1 MTIASV
7 LVQPQ
12 RLTRVSA
19 DANVR
24 LMDDVGRMIALLVE
38 DAATEG
44 PVAQA
49 LLDAAAAVGPRM
61 QQELETRLRT
71 VASSLRIRA
80 QALVTSLE
88 GFGDDIADIGDDPA
102 KATVLA
108 GRLLTLLGEG
118 LDALTYPGLR
128 ERVQFVV
135 NLLEQDLGLSA
146 AFIEAQI
153 LAFLND
159 AADRIT
165 ALDDGGDAA
174 VRRQRRACSAT
185 LRRLGRFLQ
194 TNFHFPGLDVDGLT
208 RALYKLLQDAGI
220 QEIVRQARCALTEF
234 DAAIGG
240 AAALGAAIPGIG
252 ARSVSRAA
260 LVELSGQPVY
270 AWYPSWLLSDED
282 LLLLGLSDFKN
293 AARLIVT
300 IRDSSLEAPV
310 FLREKFTPAQLAT
323 FAGVTSGTEPTEE
336 QKLIVLAVLN
346 KVIQGPLVYDSE
358 RFPVLAPSLPNDLKE
373 EQLHAIEKNDVLL
386 ANRHF
391 ICHVFRD
398 DLEDASGAAARFFA
412 GLGRTIVEI
421 LFGEPAWPR
430 HQVSV
435 SADRR
440 FIMCDDMPLLM
451 GENLK
456 WYDAPIF
463 SEREYGQTFWTFEH
477 VSPNVCE
484 GFAHHLAWP
493 ATLGK
498 AVWHLV
504 RIILDQPGHRVG
516 SSIAVS
522 LEFAEALNQLIFGRP
537 INGYAIG
544 DWGKWLSSGVVG
556 PRALAILGGS
566 FQGTHTA
573 ATGGNIFL
581 FWLTMY
587 LGDVIRN
594 AGPASITNSA
604 RSLVLG
610 ILTLV
615 NHGGPRDG
623 PSTLPDHPAQNHL
636 KQGPINSL
644 VNALYGMWLLSY
656 YKREDHS
663 IFIWSAG
670 GIGDRRERA
679 FALWLGGGI
688 GMGIFAGFTTSLVS
702 QIMAWAEDWALL
714 GKTIG
719 IASAIMVL
727 QFWFLEYL
735 LKEGDTDGGTYNP
748 RGPTAFAGYK
758 NKDTS
763 PYRLPFPGGV
773 ALYCGQGNQGMW
785 SHNDIANI
793 GAAQQCYAFDF
804 GHDHQQVITA
814 ARGGIVWAFNENNA
828 DNSTAAWNAITILH
842 DANDADHD
850 DPFGTGP
857 VTTYG
862 VYGHGAFNGIT
873 NAFAS
878 RGLPPPTQESASPG
892 AGTRVNQGDV
902 IMLAD
907 DTGTSFHSHLHMH
920 VLMDI
925 SGTVVAPGAA
935 TGPGT
940 VGIPFVFRDVRGEGR
955 CINLTWYESE
965 NA

>member
-12 RLTRVSA
+12 RITRVSA
-19 DANVR
+19 DPNVR
-24 LMDDVGRMIALLVE
+24 LIDDVTRMMSFLIE
-38 DAATEG
+38 DAANEG

-49 LLDAAAAVGPRM
+49 LLDAVIATGPRL
-61 QQELETRLRT
+61 QLELEHRVRT
-71 VASSLRIRA
+71 VASTLRIRA
-80 QALVTSLE
+80 QAFVTSLE
-88 GFGDDIADIGDDPA
+88 ALGDDIADVGDDPA

-108 GRLLTLLGEG
+108 GRLLTMLSEG
-118 LDALTYPGLR
+118 LETLTYPGLR

-135 NLLEQDLGLSA
+135 DLLERDLGLSA
-146 AFIEAQI
+146 AFIESQI
-153 LAFLND
+153 VVFLND

-174 VRRQRRACSAT
+174 VRRQRRACAAT
-185 LRRLGRFLQ
+185 FRRLGRFLQ

-208 RALYKLLQDAGI
+208 RTLYTLLQDAGI
-220 QEIVRQARCALTEF
+220 QEVVRQARCALSEF
-234 DAAIGG
+234 ETALAG
-240 AAALGAAIPGIG
+240 ARALGAALPDIG
-252 ARSVSRAA
+252 ARSVGAAA

-282 LLLLGLSDFKN
+282 LLLIGLSDFKN

-300 IRDSSLEAPV
+300 IRDSAHQEIV
-310 FLREKFTPAQLAT
+310 CLREQFTPAQLERL
-323 FAGVTSGTEPTEE
+323 AGVTVGTEPTEE
-336 QKLIVLAVLN
+336 QKLIVLAALN
-346 KVIQGPLVYDSE
+346 KIIQGPLIYDSE
-358 RFPVLAPSLPNDLKE
+358 RFPSLTLPDDLRE
-373 EQLHAIEKNDVLL
+373 EQLHAIENNDVLL
-386 ANRHF
+386 ANRRF
-391 ICHVFRD
+391 VCHVFRD
-398 DLEDASGAAARFFA
+398 DLEDASGGFVRWLA

-421 LFGEPAWPR
+421 IFGEAPWPR
-430 HQVSV
+430 NQVSV

-463 SEREYGQTFWTFEH
+463 STSEAGQTFWIFDQI
-477 VSPNVCE
+477 SPNVCE

-504 RIILDQPGHRVG
+504 RIVLDQPGHRVG
-516 SSIAVS
+516 SSIAAS

-537 INGYAIG
+537 VNGYAIG
-544 DWGKWLSSGVVG
+544 GWGKWLSSGVIG
-556 PRALAILGGS
+556 PRALAIFGGS

-573 ATGGNIFL
+573 ATRGNIFW
-581 FWLTMY
+581 FWVTMY
-587 LGDVIRN
+587 LGDVIRT
-594 AGPASITNSA
+594 AGPASITNGG

-615 NHGGPRDG
+615 NFGGPRDG

-644 VNALYGMWLLSY
+644 VNTLYGMWLLSY

-688 GMGIFAGFTTSLVS
+688 GMGIFAGVTTSLVA
-702 QIMAWAEDWALL
+702 QIMAWAEDWARL

-719 IASAIMVL
+719 LASLVMVL
-727 QFWFLEYL
+727 QFWFLEYF
-735 LKEGDTDGGTYNP
+735 LKEGDTDAGTYNP
-748 RGPTAFAGYK
+748 RGPSPFRGYP
-758 NKDTS
+758 NRDTS
-763 PYRLPFPGGV
+763 PYRLPFPRGV
-773 ALYCGQGNQGMW
+773 ALYCGQGNQGLW
-785 SHNDIANI
+785 SHNDITNI
-793 GAAQQCYAFDF
+793 GAPQQCYAFDF
-804 GHDHQQVITA
+804 GHDHQEAVTA
-814 ARGGIVWAFNENNA
+814 SRGGIVWAFNENNP
-828 DNSTAAWNAITILH
+828 DDSEAAWNAITILH
-842 DANDADHD
+842 DVNDTEHD

-857 VTTYG
+857 VTTYA

-878 RGLPPPTQESASPG
+878 RGLGPPTQESVSPG
-892 AGTRVNQGDV
+892 LGTRVNQGDV
-902 IMLAD
+902 IMQAN

-920 VLMDI
+920 VLMDT

-935 TGPGT
+935 SGPGT
-940 VGIPFVFRDVRGEGR
+940 VGIPFVFREVRGEGR
-955 CINLTWYESE
+955 TINLTWYESE
-965 NA
+965 NP

>member
-1 MTIASV
+1 MTIGSV

-12 RLTRVSA
+12 RITRVSA
-19 DANVR
+19 DADVR
-24 LMDDVGRMIALLVE
+24 LIDDVGRMIALLVE
-38 DAATEG
+38 DAATDG
-44 PVAQA
+44 PVAHA
-49 LLDAAAAVGPRM
+49 LLDAAVAVGPRL

-80 QALVTSLE
+80 QTFVTSLE
-88 GFGDDIADIGDDPA
+88 GFGQDVADIGDDPA

-118 LDALTYPGLR
+118 LDTLTYPGLR
-128 ERVQFVV
+128 QLVQFVV
-135 NLLEQDLGLSA
+135 DLLEKDLGLSA
-146 AFIEAQI
+146 AFIDAQI

-159 AADRIT
+159 AADRIS
-165 ALDDGGDAA
+165 ALDDGGDGA
-174 VRRQRRACSAT
+174 VRRRRRACSAT

-194 TNFHFPGLDVDGLT
+194 ANFRFPGLDVDGLT
-208 RALYKLLQDAGI
+208 RLLYNLLQEAGI
-220 QEIVRQARCALTEF
+220 QEVLRQARCALSEF
-234 DAAIGG
+234 ETAVGG
-240 AAALGAAIPGIG
+240 ARALGAALPDIG
-252 ARSVSRAA
+252 ARSVGAAA

-270 AWYPSWLLSDED
+270 GWYPSWLLSDED
-282 LLLLGLSDFKN
+282 LLLLGLSDCKN
-293 AARLIVT
+293 AAQLIATV
-300 IRDSSLEAPV
+300 RDSSLEVPV
-310 FLREKFTPAQLAT
+310 FLREKFSPAQLAGLS
-323 FAGVTSGTEPTEE
+323 GVTVGTEPTEE

-346 KVIQGPLVYDSE
+346 KVIQGSLIYDSE
-358 RFPVLAPSLPNDLKE
+358 RFPSVTLPDDLRE
-373 EQLHAIEKNDVLL
+373 DQLKAIEKNDVLL
-386 ANRHF
+386 ANRRF

-398 DLEDASGAAARFFA
+398 ELKDASGGFVRWL
-412 GLGRTIVEI
+412 GGIGRTLVEI

-430 HQVSV
+430 NQVSV

-451 GENLK
+451 GENLN

-463 SEREYGQTFWTFEH
+463 STAEDGQTFWIFAH
-477 VSPNVCE
+477 ISPKVCE

-504 RIILDQPGHRVG
+504 TIILDQPGHRVG
-516 SSIAVS
+516 GSIAVS

-537 INGYAIG
+537 VNGYAIG

-556 PRALAILGGS
+556 PRGLAILGGS

-587 LGDVIRN
+587 LGDVTRN

-615 NHGGPRDG
+615 NFGGPRDG
-623 PSTLPDHPAQNHL
+623 PSQMSDHPAQNHL

-644 VNALYGMWLLSY
+644 VNTLYGIWLLSY

-663 IFIWSAG
+663 IEIWSAG

-688 GMGIFAGFTTSLVS
+688 GMGIFAGFTSSLVC
-702 QIMAWAEDWALL
+702 QILAWAEDWALL

-719 IASAIMVL
+719 IASVISVL
-727 QFWFLEYL
+727 QFWFLEYFF
-735 LKEGDTDGGTYNP
+735 KEGDTDGGTYNP
-748 RGPTAFAGYK
+748 RGPAAFAGYK
-758 NKDTS
+758 KKDTS
-763 PYRLPFPGGV
+763 PYKLPYPSGV
-773 ALYCGQGNQGMW
+773 ALYCGQGNQGAW
-785 SHNDIANI
+785 SHNDISNI
-793 GAAQQCYAFDF
+793 GSTQQCYAYDF
-804 GHDHQQVITA
+804 GHDHQQPVCA
-814 ARGGIVWAFNENNA
+814 VRSGIVWSFTESNA
-828 DNSTAAWNAITILH
+828 DNASGSGNLNLLTVMHTT
-842 DANDADHD
+842 NDSVHD
-850 DPFGTGP
+850 DPFGTGA
-857 VTTYG
+857 VTTFARYL
-862 VYGHGAFNGIT
+862 HGAQNGVT

-878 RGLPPPTQESASPG
+878 RGLPPPVR
-892 AGTRVNQGDV
+892 GTPVNQGDV

-907 DTGTSFHSHLHMH
+907 DTGKSFHSHLHLD
-920 VLMDI
+920 VVMDT
-925 SGTVVAPGAA
+925 SGAVVTAA
-935 TGPGT
+935 TAGGPGS

-955 CINLTWYESE
+955 PLNLTWYESE
-965 NA
+965 NG

>member
-12 RLTRVSA
+12 RITRVSA
-19 DANVR
+19 DANAR
-24 LMDDVGRMIALLVE
+24 LIDDVTRMIAFLIE
-38 DAATEG
+38 DTANEG

-49 LLDAAAAVGPRM
+49 LLDAVVAVGPRL
-61 QQELETRLRT
+61 QSELETRVRN
-71 VASSLRIRA
+71 VASTLRIRA
-80 QALVTSLE
+80 QTFVASLDA
-88 GFGDDIADIGDDPA
+88 FGGDVADIGDDPA
-102 KATVLA
+102 QAIVLA
-108 GRLLTLLGEG
+108 GRLLTILGDG
-118 LDALTYPGLR
+118 LNTLTYPGLR

-135 NLLEQDLGLSA
+135 DLLEKDLGLSG

-159 AADRIT
+159 AADRIN
-165 ALDDGGDAA
+165 ALDDGGDAS
-174 VRRQRRACSAT
+174 VRRRRRSTAAT
-185 LRRLGRFLQ
+185 FRRLGRFLQ
-194 TNFHFPGLDVDGLT
+194 ANFRFPGLDVDGLT
-208 RALYKLLQDAGI
+208 RALYNLLQQAGV
-220 QEIVRQARCALTEF
+220 QEVLRQARCALSEF
-234 DAAIGG
+234 ETAVESAR
-240 AAALGAAIPGIG
+240 ALGAAIPTIG
-252 ARSVSRAA
+252 ARSVGAAA

-282 LLLLGLSDFKN
+282 LLLLGLSSMKN

-300 IRDSSLEAPV
+300 IRDSASEVPAW
-310 FLREKFTPAQLAT
+310 LREKFTAAQLER
-323 FAGVTSGTEPTEE
+323 FAGVAVGTEPTEE

-346 KVIQGPLVYDSE
+346 KTIQGPLIYDSE
-358 RFPVLAPSLPNDLKE
+358 RFPSVTLPGDLRE
-373 EQLHAIEKNDVLL
+373 AQLKAIQKNDVLL
-386 ANRHF
+386 ANRRF

-398 DLEDASGAAARFFA
+398 DLGDATGRFCRWLA
-412 GLGRTIVEI
+412 GVGRTLVEI
-421 LFGEPAWPR
+421 LYGEPAWPR
-430 HQVSV
+430 NQVSV

-456 WYDAPIF
+456 WYNAPIF
-463 SEREYGQTFWTFEH
+463 SESERGQTFWIFDH
-477 VSPNVCE
+477 ASPDVCE

-522 LEFAEALNQLIFGRP
+522 MEFAEALNQLIFGRP
-537 INGYAIG
+537 VNGYAIG
-544 DWGKWLSSGVVG
+544 DWGKWLSSGVIG
-556 PRALAILGGS
+556 PRGLAILGGS
-566 FQGTHTA
+566 FQGTHKA

-587 LGDVIRN
+587 LGDVFRT
-594 AGPASITNSA
+594 ASPASITSTL

-610 ILTLV
+610 TITLV
-615 NHGGPRDG
+615 NFGGPRDG

-636 KQGPINSL
+636 KQGPINSV
-644 VNALYGMWLLSY
+644 VNTLYGMWLLSY

-663 IFIWSAG
+663 IQIWTWKDD
-670 GIGDRRERA
+670 DRSKRA

-688 GMGIFAGFTTSLVS
+688 GMGIFAGITTSLVA
-702 QIMAWAEDWALL
+702 QILAWAEDWARL
-714 GKTIG
+714 GKTIA
-719 IASAIMVL
+719 IAALTMLL
-727 QFWFLEYL
+727 QFWFLEYF
-735 LKEGDTDGGTYNP
+735 LKEGDTDDGTYNP
-748 RGPTAFAGYK
+748 RGPSPFRGYP

-763 PYRLPFPGGV
+763 PYRLPYPGGV

-785 SHNDIANI
+785 SHNDIMNI
-793 GAAQQCYAFDF
+793 GAPQQCYAFDF

-814 ARGGIVWAFNENNA
+814 SRGGIVWSFNENNA
-828 DNSTAAWNAITILH
+828 DNSEANWNAITILH
-842 DANDADHD
+842 DASDAEHD
-850 DPFGTGP
+850 NPFGTGP

-862 VYGHGAFNGIT
+862 VYGHGAFNGVT

-878 RGLPPPTQESASPG
+878 RGLPPPTQESVTRG

-902 IMLAD
+902 ILLAD

-920 VLMDI
+920 VVMDA
-925 SGTVVAPGAA
+925 SGTVVAPAA
-935 TGPGT
+935 AAGPGT
-940 VGIPFVFRDVRGEGR
+940 VGIPFVFREVRDEGR

-965 NA
+965 NV

>member
-1 MTIASV
+1 MTIASL

-12 RLTRVSA
+12 RFTRVSA

-24 LMDDVGRMIALLVE
+24 LIDDVGRMIALFVE
-38 DAATEG
+38 DAATNG
-44 PVAQA
+44 PVVRA
-49 LLDAAAAVGPRM
+49 LLDAALAVGPRM
-61 QQELETRLRT
+61 QQELETHLRT

-80 QALVTSLE
+80 QTFVTSLE
-88 GFGDDIADIGDDPA
+88 GFGKDIADIGDDPA

-118 LDALTYPGLR
+118 LDTLTYPGLR
-128 ERVQFVV
+128 QLVQFVV
-135 NLLEQDLGLSA
+135 DLLEKDLGLSA

-153 LAFLND
+153 QAFLND
-159 AADRIT
+159 AADRIS

-194 TNFHFPGLDVDGLT
+194 TNFHFPRLDVDGLT
-208 RALYKLLQDAGI
+208 RLLYDLLQQSGI
-220 QEIVRQARCALTEF
+220 QEVLRQARCALSEF
-234 DAAIGG
+234 EAALDG
-240 AAALGAAIPGIG
+240 ARALGAALPDTHSLG
-252 ARSVSRAA
+252 AA
-260 LVELSGQPVY
+260 LVELPSQPLY

-282 LLLLGLSDFKN
+282 LLLLGLSDCKN
-293 AARLIVT
+293 AAQLIVT
-300 IRDSSLEAPV
+300 IRDSSAEVPV
-310 FLREKFTPAQLAT
+310 FLRDKFTPAQLASL
-323 FAGVTSGTEPTEE
+323 AGVTGSTEPTEE

-346 KVIQGPLVYDSE
+346 KVIQGPLIYDSE
-358 RFPVLAPSLPNDLKE
+358 RFPWLPVPADLRE
-373 EQLHAIEKNDVLL
+373 QQLHATENNDVLL
-386 ANRHF
+386 ANRRF
-391 ICHVFRD
+391 ICHVFHD
-398 DLEDASGAAARFFA
+398 ELKDASGGFARWLA
-412 GLGRTIVEI
+412 GIGRSLIEA

-430 HQVSV
+430 NVVSV

-463 SEREYGQTFWTFEH
+463 STAEYGQTFWIFDH
-477 VSPNVCE
+477 ISPAVCE

-504 RIILDQPGHRVG
+504 NIILNQPGHRIG
-516 SSIAVS
+516 GSIAVS
-522 LEFAEALNQLIFGRP
+522 MEFAEALDQLIFGRP

-556 PRALAILGGS
+556 PRGLAILGGS

-573 ATGGNIFL
+573 ATRLNKFL

-594 AGPASITNSA
+594 AGPASITSSA

-615 NHGGPRDG
+615 NFGGPRDG

-644 VNALYGMWLLSY
+644 VNALYGIWLLSY

-663 IFIWSAG
+663 IEIWSAG

-679 FALWLGGGI
+679 FALWLGGGL

-702 QIMAWAEDWALL
+702 QILAWAEDWKLL
-714 GKTIG
+714 GKTMG
-719 IASAIMVL
+719 IASVVMVL
-727 QFWFLEYL
+727 QFWFLEYFFV
-735 LKEGDTDGGTYNP
+735 EGDTDGGKYNP

-758 NKDTS
+758 KKDTS
-763 PYRLPFPGGV
+763 PYKLPYPSGV
-773 ALYCGQGNQGMW
+773 ALYCGQGNQGAW
-785 SHNDIANI
+785 SHNDISNI
-793 GAAQQCYAFDF
+793 GSTQQCYAYDF
-804 GHDHQQVITA
+804 GHDHKQPVCA
-814 ARGGIVWAFNENNA
+814 VRSGIVWSFTESNA
-828 DNSTAAWNAITILH
+828 DNASGPGTLNLLTVMH
-842 DANDADHD
+842 TTNDSVHD
-850 DPFGTGP
+850 DPFGTGA
-857 VTTYG
+857 VTTYAR
-862 VYGHGAFNGIT
+862 YLHGAQNGVT

-878 RGLPPPTQESASPG
+878 RGLPVPVR
-892 AGTRVNQGDV
+892 GTVVNQGDV

-907 DTGTSFHSHLHMH
+907 DTGKSFHSHLHLD
-920 VLMDI
+920 VVMD
-925 SGTVVAPGAA
+925 TKNAVVTPA
-935 TGPGT
+935 TAGGPGD

-955 CINLTWYESE
+955 PLNLTWYESE
-965 NA
+965 NG